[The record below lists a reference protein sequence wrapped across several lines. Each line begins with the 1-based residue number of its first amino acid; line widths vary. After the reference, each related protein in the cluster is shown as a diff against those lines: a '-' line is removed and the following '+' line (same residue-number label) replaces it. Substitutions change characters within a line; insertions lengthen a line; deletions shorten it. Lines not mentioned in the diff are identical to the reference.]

1 MKADHTF
8 AICAYKES
16 PYLEECVN
24 SLIKQTIKSELIIAT
39 STLNEHILEIGNK
52 YNIPVFINNGET
64 GITQDWNFAYSKAET
79 KYITIAHQDD
89 VYDERYTE
97 KMIKLMNGEK
107 KPLIFFTDYYEIRD
121 GKVIKTNKLLK
132 VKRIL
137 LFPMRLKINWKS
149 KFVRRRV
156 LSMGSSICC
165 PSVTFAK
172 NNLPNPIFNNHFR
185 SNEDWEAWEK
195 ISRLKGS
202 FIFCNLPLTYHRI
215 HEDSETSATIRE
227 NGRTIEDLEMFRKFW
242 PKTVAKLISKLY
254 GTSEKSNDIN

>member
-107 KPLIFFTDYYEIRD
+107 TPLIFFTDYYEIRD
-121 GKVIKTNKLLK
+121 GKITKTNKLLRI
-132 VKRIL
+132 KRIL
-137 LFPMRLKINWKS
+137 LLPLRLKINWKS

-156 LSMGSSICC
+156 LSMGSPICC
-165 PSVTFAK
+165 PSVTYAK
-172 NNLPNPIFNNHFR
+172 DNLPCPVFNNHFR
-185 SNEDWEAWEK
+185 TNEDWEAWEK
-195 ISRLKGS
+195 LSKIKGS
-202 FIFCNLPLTYHRI
+202 FVFCNAPLTYHRI

-227 NGRTIEDLEMFRKFW
+227 TGRGNEDIEMFRKFW
-242 PKTVAKLISKLY
+242 PKFIAKLIAKWY